1 MAKVIG
7 YIRASKD
14 EQKLTPDAQ
23 RFEMERWCA
32 AAGHEL
38 VAVEVDYLSG
48 ATPVEDRPGFI
59 AVLEGIERHGAE
71 VILVLRRDRLAREV
85 VIAAVAEKL
94 AQSAGARIETVSG
107 AGNGDTPED
116 QLLRTMLD
124 AIAQYERAL
133 IRARTK
139 AALAVKRR
147 KGQVYGRVPFGFRR
161 EGDRLV
167 EDRAQRDAATYAVSL
182 HYDGMSYAGIA
193 RTLNA
198 ENRPTPRGGRWH
210 ATTVRRLVKVV
221 EHTPA

>member
-1 MAKVIG
+1 MKVVG
-7 YIRASKD
+7 YIRASKS
-14 EQKLTPDAQ
+14 EQKLTPAAQ

-32 AAGHEL
+32 AAGHEI
-38 VAVEVDYLSG
+38 VAVEVDTCSG

-59 AVLEGIERHGAE
+59 AVLESVDKHEAAI
-71 VILVLRRDRLAREV
+71 ILILRRDRLAREV

-94 AQSAGARIETVSG
+94 AESAGARIETVSG
-107 AGNGDTPED
+107 AGNGDSPED

-147 KGQVYGRVPFGFRR
+147 KGLVYGRMPFGFRR
-161 EGDRLV
+161 DGDQLV
-167 EDRAQRDAATYAVSL
+167 ADRAQRDAADYARQL
-182 HYDGMSYAGIA
+182 RHTGLSYANIA

-198 ENRPTPRGGRWH
+198 ESRPTPRGGRWH
-210 ATTVRRLVKVV
+210 ATTVRRLMKAI
-221 EHTPA
+221 EATAE